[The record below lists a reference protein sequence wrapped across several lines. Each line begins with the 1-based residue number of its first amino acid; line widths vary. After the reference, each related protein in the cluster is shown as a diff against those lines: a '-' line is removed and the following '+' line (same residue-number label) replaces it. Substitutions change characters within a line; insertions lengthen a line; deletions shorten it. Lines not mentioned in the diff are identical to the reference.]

1 MESQMKKVFSNFS
14 DTPLETENPPTS
26 SRPPS
31 AHSREFSFIFSL
43 KGSIYRDSDC
53 TKNNLFPFLFDFL
66 WRLIRLNL
74 ESQNGQIQ
82 TLKLILSHFEKS
94 YGFFE
99 F

>member
-14 DTPLETENPPTS
+14 DTPHHWRQRIRRRLS
-26 SRPPS
+26 PS